1 MKRSWMCLAVACSL
15 TLATLAWAADEEDA
29 EAGQDAE
36 ASSPPQVTISIS
48 DTSANQALAMAFAVG
63 AQFNN
68 ETTEGYQKSYALEG
82 NPVHESYENE
92 AKAGSITTM
101 AGGRF
106 NLEVKV
112 TGLSPEEMQAWLKR
126 VDLKGLAQAKPD
138 EGATIVHFKK
148 LLTYLPNPPEGW
160 TADKPTGSTGE
171 AMGFKSSQVERVY
184 RKK

>member
-1 MKRSWMCLAVACSL
+1 MKRFWMFFALICSL
-15 TLATLAWAADEEDA
+15 IAAAPAWADYEGDA
-29 EAGQDAE
+29 ESGPDAAE
-36 ASSPPQVTISIS
+36 SSPPEVTIGIS

-68 ETTEGYQKSYALEG
+68 ETTEGYQKSYAIDG
-82 NPVHESYENE
+82 NPLHESYENE
-92 AKAGSITTM
+92 PKTGSITTM

-106 NLEVKV
+106 NLEIKV
-112 TGLSPEEMQAWLKR
+112 SGLSPEEMQAWVKR
-126 VDLKGLAQAKPD
+126 VDIKGLAQAKPE

-148 LLTYLPNPPEGW
+148 LLTFLPNPPDGW